1 MKLLKQLALIAS
13 FSVIGEII
21 SYLIKEIL
29 AVFIPGS
36 LIGMIILFIL
46 LTTKVIKYD
55 FVDDVGEFFV
65 NNMGF
70 FFVPVAV
77 SIMNYFGILAPI
89 WWKLLLIIIISFF
102 LTFVSVGLSVKLTML
117 LQDKMR
123 GDIDD

>member
-1 MKLLKQLALIAS
+1 MKLLKQLALIAG

-65 NNMGF
+65 NNMLY
-70 FFVPVAV
+70 
-77 SIMNYFGILAPI
+77 IKFGAFNFSR
-89 WWKLLLIIIISFF
+89 KN
-102 LTFVSVGLSVKLTML
+102 
-117 LQDKMR
+117 
-123 GDIDD
+123 

>member
-1 MKLLKQLALIAS
+1 MKLLKQLALIAG
-13 FSVIGEII
+13 FSVVGEII
-21 SYLIKEIL
+21 SYLLKEIL
-29 AVFIPGS
+29 GIFIPGS

-46 LTTKVIKYD
+46 LTTKLIKYD

-77 SIMNYFGILAPI
+77 SIMNYFGILAQI

>member
-1 MKLLKQLALIAS
+1 MKLLKQLALIAG

-46 LTTKVIKYD
+46 LTTKVIKYY

-102 LTFVSVGLSVKLTML
+102 LTFVSVGLSIKLTML
-117 LQDKMR
+117 LQDKLR